1 MKPAIRILLAAL
13 FCAAF
18 FSPAQAVTFKIAT
31 LAPAGTDWM
40 KEMKR
45 GAKSIAE
52 KTEDRVKL
60 KFYPGGV
67 MGSEQSVLRKIRI
80 GQLQGGAFSS
90 GGLADIFPDIQL
102 LNLPMLFDSF
112 DEVDYVRARMLPV
125 MEQNLE
131 ERGFVLLGVAEA
143 GFTRI
148 FSAAPIRDL
157 DAIRKSKLWAPEG
170 DLMVEETYRSMGLS
184 PVFLPISDVYT
195 GLQTGLIDTVTTTP
209 SAAIAFQWHSNLRY
223 VTDTPLA
230 YLVGL
235 LAIDKRAFDRVDAAD
250 QAIVREE
257 VARVVES
264 LDKITRE
271 GNRRAAQA
279 LQNQGFVF
287 VEPGDE
293 EIAHWRQLADE
304 SVERLIDEG
313 ALTRDGVRL
322 VRQQLCDYR
331 NGSRQ

>member
-1 MKPAIRILLAAL
+1 MKLAIRILLAAL
-13 FCAAF
+13 VFAAF
-18 FSPAQAVTFKIAT
+18 LSPAQAVTFKIAT

-40 KEMKR
+40 KAMKQ

-52 KTEDRVKL
+52 KTDSRVKL

-90 GGLADIFPDIQL
+90 GGLADIYPDIQL

-112 DEVDYVRARMLPV
+112 DEVDYVRARMEPV
-125 MEQNLE
+125 MRQNLE
-131 ERGFVLLGVAEA
+131 DRGFVLLGMAEA

-157 DAIRKSKLWAPEG
+157 AAIRKSKLWAPEG
-170 DLMVEETYRSMGLS
+170 DLMVEETWRSMGLS

-195 GLQTGLIDTVTTTP
+195 GLQTGLVDTVTTTP
-209 SAAIAFQWHSNLRY
+209 SAAIAFQWHSNLGY

-235 LAIDKRAFDRVDAAD
+235 LAIDKHAFDRIGADD
-250 QAIVREE
+250 QAIVRQE

-264 LDKITRE
+264 LDRMTRE
-271 GNRRAAQA
+271 GNRRAAKA

-287 VEPGDE
+287 IEPGNE
-293 EIAHWRQLADE
+293 EIAHWRQLANN
-304 SVERLIDEG
+304 SIERLIGEG
-313 ALTRDGVRL
+313 ALSREGVEL
-322 VRQQLCDYR
+322 VKKHLCNYR
-331 NGSRQ
+331 NGGRQ